1 MGRRTDRGDQTVTR
15 ITTKD
20 VRLQCREN
28 ETDSD
33 VGRQRNAEIMRDMER
48 DTGRDRDGYAEI
60 QRQTM
65 ALNSLT

>member
-1 MGRRTDRGDQTVTR
+1 M
-15 ITTKD
+15 
-20 VRLQCREN
+20 RLQCREN